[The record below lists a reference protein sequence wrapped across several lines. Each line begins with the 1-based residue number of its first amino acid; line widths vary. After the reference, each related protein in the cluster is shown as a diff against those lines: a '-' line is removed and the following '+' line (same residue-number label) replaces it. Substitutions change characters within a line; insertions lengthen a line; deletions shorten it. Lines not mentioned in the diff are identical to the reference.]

1 MRMAEFDE
9 DLHWMSAKEM
19 ALHFSRRDL
28 SPVEVAE
35 WHLGRIEALDSKI
48 NAFCL
53 VDRDTTIAQAE
64 ASEERF
70 REGEPLGPLD
80 GVPIAVKDLLLTK
93 GWPTLRGS
101 LLVDR
106 SQSWEH
112 DAPSVARLREAG
124 AVFVGKTTTPEFGHK
139 ATNDSPLTGVTRNPW
154 NADLTPGG
162 SSGGA
167 GAALAAGFAPLA
179 YGTDAGGSIR
189 IPASFCGVVGL
200 KPTYGRVPAWPP
212 SPFGSLAHAGPMAR
226 TVEDAALFFI
236 AMSKDDPRDGSYSP
250 VDTSSVTR
258 TLRDGVKGLKIA
270 YSPRLGYV
278 TALRPEVEAVTNH
291 AAQVLENLGAI
302 VERVDPPVP
311 NPFELFRKI
320 YTACTDLLASTLPQ
334 DKLHLLDKS
343 LRGVIDI
350 GARWS
355 RREFQAAQ
363 VERMAYT
370 AQWRQFMT
378 DYDLVLTPQLAVP
391 PFSVG
396 RIGPD
401 SDEADAWLT
410 WSPYTYPFN
419 LTGQPAINVPGGF
432 IGAGLPIGV
441 QLVGRHFADDVV
453 LRAAYALETALDV
466 GERRPEG
473 F

>member
-1 MRMAEFDE
+1 MAEPDD
-9 DLHWMSAKEM
+9 DLHWMTAKEM
-19 ALHFSRRDL
+19 TLHFGRRDL

-106 SQSWEH
+106 AQAWEH

-124 AVFVGKTTTPEFGHK
+124 AVFIGKTTTPEFGHK
-139 ATNDSPLTGVTRNPW
+139 ATNDSPLTGITRNPW
-154 NADLTPGG
+154 NLDLTPGG

-226 TVEDAALFFI
+226 SVEDAALFFL
-236 AMSKDDPRDGSYSP
+236 AMSKDDPRDGSYAP
-250 VDTSSVTR
+250 VDTSSVLK
-258 TLRDGVKGLKIA
+258 TLRDGIKGLKIA
-270 YSPRLGYV
+270 YSPRLGFA

-291 AAQVLENLGAI
+291 AADVLTTLGAH
-302 VERVDPPVP
+302 VERVDPPIADP
-311 NPFELFRKI
+311 TPLFRKL

-334 DKLHLLDKS
+334 DRLHLLDES
-343 LRGVIDI
+343 LRGVIEI
-350 GARWS
+350 GARLT

-370 AQWRQFMT
+370 GQWRQFMT
-378 DYDLVLTPQLAVP
+378 GYDLVLTPQLAVP
-391 PFSVG
+391 PFPVG
-396 RIGPD
+396 RVAP
-401 SDEADAWLT
+401 ETNAADAWLE
-410 WSPYTYPFN
+410 WSPYTFPFN
-419 LTGQPAINVPGGF
+419 LTGQPAISVPAGF
-432 IGAGLPIGV
+432 IGAGLPIGI

-453 LRAAYALETALDV
+453 LRAAYALEAALDL
-466 GERRPEG
+466 GERHPDG

>member
-1 MRMAEFDE
+1 
-9 DLHWMSAKEM
+9 
-19 ALHFSRRDL
+19 
-28 SPVEVAE
+28 VAE
-35 WHLGRIEALDSKI
+35 WHLGRIEALDDKI

-53 VDRDTTIAQAE
+53 VDRDAALAQAE

-70 REGEPLGPLD
+70 RDGEPLGPLD

-101 LLVDR
+101 HLVDR
-106 SQSWEH
+106 NQSWEH

-124 AVFVGKTTTPEFGHK
+124 AVFLGKTTTPEFGHK
-139 ATNDSPLTGVTRNPW
+139 ATNDSPLTGITRNPW
-154 NADLTPGG
+154 NLDLTPGG

-167 GAALAAGFAPLA
+167 GAALAAGLAPLA

-200 KPTYGRVPAWPP
+200 KPTFGRVPAWPP

-226 TVEDAALFFI
+226 TVEDAALFFL
-236 AMSKDDPRDGSYSP
+236 AMSKDDPRDGAYAP
-250 VDTSSVTR
+250 VDTANVMR
-258 TLRDGVKGLKIA
+258 HLRDGVVGLKIA

-278 TALRPEVEAVTNH
+278 QALMPEVEAVADH
-291 AAQVLENLGAI
+291 VAHVLEGLGAK
-302 VERVDPPVP
+302 VARVDPPIADP
-311 NPFELFRKI
+311 AAMFRKI

-334 DKLHLLDKS
+334 DKLHLLDPS
-343 LRGVIDI
+343 LTGVIVI
-350 GARWS
+350 GASLS

-363 VERMAYT
+363 VERMAFT
-370 AQWRQFMT
+370 AAWRQFMT
-378 DYDLVLTPQLAVP
+378 GYDLVLTPQLAVP
-391 PFSVG
+391 PFPVG
-396 RIGPD
+396 RIAPERT
-401 SDEADAWLT
+401 EADAWLE
-410 WSPYTYPFN
+410 WSPYTFPFN

-432 IGAGLPIGV
+432 TASGLPIGV

-453 LRAAYALETALDV
+453 LRAAYALEAALDL
-466 GERRPEG
+466 GERHPDG

>member
-1 MRMAEFDE
+1 MADTDD
-9 DLHWMSAKEM
+9 DLHWMTAKEL

-53 VDRDTTIAQAE
+53 VDRDATIAQAE

-101 LLVDR
+101 RIVDR
-106 SQSWEH
+106 NQAWEH
-112 DAPSVARLREAG
+112 DAPSVARLREEG
-124 AVFVGKTTTPEFGHK
+124 AVFIGKTTTPEFGHK
-139 ATNDSPLTGVTRNPW
+139 GTNDSPLTGITRNPW
-154 NADLTPGG
+154 NPDLTPGG

-226 TVEDAALFFI
+226 SVEDAALFFL
-236 AMSKDDPRDGSYSP
+236 AMSKDDPRDGSYAP
-250 VDTSSVTR
+250 VDTSGVMKH
-258 TLRDGVKGLKIA
+258 LRDGVKGLKIG
-270 YSPRLGYV
+270 YSPRLGFA
-278 TALRPEVEAVTNH
+278 TALKPEVEAVTNH
-291 AAQVLENLGAI
+291 AADVLSNLGAQ
-302 VERVDPPVP
+302 VERIDPPIADP
-311 NPFELFRKI
+311 TALFRKLFM
-320 YTACTDLLASTLPQ
+320 ACTDLLALTLPQ
-334 DKLHLLDKS
+334 DKLHLLDES
-343 LRGVIDI
+343 LRGCVAL
-350 GARWS
+350 GAPLT

-378 DYDLVLTPQLAVP
+378 GYDLVLTPQLAVP
-391 PFSVG
+391 PFPVG
-396 RIGPD
+396 RMGPEDNAPD
-401 SDEADAWLT
+401 SWLT
-410 WSPYTYPFN
+410 WSPYTFPFN
-419 LTGQPAINVPGGF
+419 LTGQPAVSVPAGF

-441 QLVGRHFADDVV
+441 QFVGRHFADDTV
-453 LRAAYALETALDV
+453 LRAAYALETALDLA
-466 GERRPEG
+466 ERRPDG

>member
-1 MRMAEFDE
+1 MADDTD
-9 DLHWMSAKEM
+9 DLHWMSAKEL

-35 WHLGRIEALDSKI
+35 WHLGRIEALDAKI

-53 VDRDTTIAQAE
+53 VDRDATIAQAE
-64 ASEERF
+64 AAEERF

-106 SQSWEH
+106 AQPWEH

-124 AVFVGKTTTPEFGHK
+124 AVFLGKTTTPEFGHK

-154 NADLTPGG
+154 NLDLTPGG

-167 GAALAAGFAPLA
+167 AAALAAGLAPLA

-200 KPTYGRVPAWPP
+200 KPTFGRVPAWPP

-226 TVEDAALFFI
+226 TVEDAALFFV
-236 AMSKDDPRDGSYSP
+236 AMSKDDPRDGAYAP
-250 VDTSSVTR
+250 VDMGSVMR
-258 TLRDGVKGLKIA
+258 TLCDGVAGLKVA
-270 YSPRLGYV
+270 YSPRLGFA
-278 TALRPEVEAVTNH
+278 TALTPQVEAVADH
-291 AAQVLENLGAI
+291 AAQVLASLGAK
-302 VERVDPPVP
+302 VERVDPPLNDP
-311 NPFELFRKI
+311 TAMFRKI

-334 DKLHLLDKS
+334 DKLGSLDPT
-343 LRGVIDI
+343 LTGVIMI
-350 GARWS
+350 GAGLS

-370 AQWRQFMT
+370 AAWRQFMT
-378 DYDLVLTPQLAVP
+378 GYDLVLTPQLAVP
-391 PFSVG
+391 PFPVG
-396 RIGPD
+396 RIAPERT
-401 SDEADAWLT
+401 EADAWLE
-410 WSPYTYPFN
+410 WSPYTFPFN

-432 IGAGLPIGV
+432 TASGLPIGV

-453 LRAAYALETALDV
+453 LRAAYALEAALDL